1 MASFLPPHPPAPNG
15 RIAAGPAGRHVGRL
29 AAPGLGVALTH
40 TGPGGPAGATEG
52 RRLPRHADQPGAVS
66 GTWTAWTYAPPIL
79 AGLGVLALLGGL
91 PLFISLSL
99 AVLSSLGLI
108 AVFVLIVHRQPA
120 LFNFTMLIGAVAW
133 SIGSILALAGQP
145 VYRVVYWWAGF
156 LVLTIVGERVELSR
170 LRRLTETSKALFLAA
185 AAIFLAGLALT
196 SIVPDPG
203 VQFTGVGMLAL
214 ALWLLRYNIA
224 RRTVRQKGLTRYI
237 AVCMLAGYVWLGLS
251 GLLALLSGPLP
262 AGPRYDALLHTLFLG
277 FVFGMI
283 FGHAP
288 IILPA
293 VLKVPLKYEALFYA
307 PLLLLEI
314 SLMLRVIGDLLGW
327 FTVRQWGG
335 MLNVLAVLVFM
346 FFTAR
351 AVITARSQVARS

>member
-1 MASFLPPHPPAPNG
+1 
-15 RIAAGPAGRHVGRL
+15 
-29 AAPGLGVALTH
+29 
-40 TGPGGPAGATEG
+40 
-52 RRLPRHADQPGAVS
+52 
-66 GTWTAWTYAPPIL
+66 
-79 AGLGVLALLGGL
+79 
-91 PLFISLSL
+91 
-99 AVLSSLGLI
+99 
-108 AVFVLIVHRQPA
+108 
-120 LFNFTMLIGAVAW
+120 MLIGAVAW

-170 LRRLTETSKALFLAA
+170 LRRLTETSKALFLAV